1 MARRPLTER
10 QQQLK
15 LAHQRLAEE
24 RKLLREQ
31 QRRVA
36 AARRAL
42 DALGR
47 CDWCG
52 AQTFPYGAEL
62 QLCEDCSRELSK
74 RNRIKLLAAHGYGPD
89 GKRLPRENRAA
100 A

>member
-42 DALGR
+42 EALGR

-52 AQTFPYGAEL
+52 AQAFPYGAEL
-62 QLCEDCSRELSK
+62 QLCDDCSKERNEQNRVELLRRYGYDASGRK
-74 RNRIKLLAAHGYGPD
+74 VSSQAA
-89 GKRLPRENRAA
+89 
-100 A
+100 

>member
-15 LAHQRLAEE
+15 LAYQRLALE
-24 RKLLREQ
+24 RKALREQ
-31 QRRVA
+31 QARVRA
-36 AARRAL
+36 AKRDL

-62 QLCEDCSRELSK
+62 QLCDDCSRELSK
-74 RNRIKLLAAHGYGPD
+74 RNRIKLLTAHGYGPD
-89 GKRLPRENRAA
+89 GKRLPRADRAA

>member
-15 LAHQRLAEE
+15 RAHQRVAEE

-52 AQTFPYGAEL
+52 DRTFPTGAEL
-62 QLCEDCSRELSK
+62 QLCEDCSKE
-74 RNRIKLLAAHGYGPD
+74 RNQQNRVALLAAHGYGPD
-89 GKRLPRENRAA
+89 GKRLPRAERAA

>member
-15 LAHQRLAEE
+15 LAHQRLALE
-24 RKLLREQ
+24 RKALREQ
-31 QRRVA
+31 QARVRA
-36 AARRAL
+36 AKRDL
-42 DALGR
+42 DALGL

-62 QLCEDCSRELSK
+62 QLCNGCSRE
-74 RNRIKLLAAHGYGPD
+74 RNRQNRIEFLAAHGYGPD
-89 GKRLPRENRAA
+89 GKRLPRAERAA